1 MNRVIVRVGYTL
13 LVAAVFLATSAGS
26 ALAGQGY
33 ATGGVAGESSGP
45 SGGGT
50 LPFTGLDLVTF
61 AVVGL
66 GIALSGLYLRGYTA
80 RRES

>member
-1 MNRVIVRVGYTL
+1 MKRVMISAGAALV
-13 LVAAVFLATSAGS
+13 VAALFLATAAAT

-45 SGGGT
+45 SGGT
-50 LPFTGLDLVTF
+50 LPFTGLDLATF
-61 AVVGL
+61 VLVGL

-80 RRES
+80 RRQT